1 MNINRN
7 VVWALLAALLF
18 GASTPMAKH
27 LTGDLAP
34 LLLAG
39 LLYLGSGVGLMLT
52 RSAIEQLGGRLTL
65 INPEDGGAL
74 ARIELPRQ
82 PAALTP

>member
-1 MNINRN
+1 MLVDSHCHLDFPQLSADLDG
-7 VVWALLAALLF
+7 VVARAEAA
-18 GASTPMAKH
+18 
-27 LTGDLAP
+27 
-34 LLLAG
+34 
-39 LLYLGSGVGLMLT
+39 GVGLMLT